1 MPGLALIAG
10 TSDNAAHGYNLTF
23 AFPMILLI
31 VIGGTLYLL
40 FTRPHRVPGHGELR
54 ISGGGQGRPAGGAVD
69 PAAVPDPDAARA
81 AATAAGLT
89 TAPGG
94 GALETVHE
102 AAGAHRAASADEGSG
117 NVAPDD
123 TQAAAAGPEPDA
135 SPTADAAPADG
146 ASPKDEASE

>member
-1 MPGLALIAG
+1 MPGLALAVRTVAAG

-31 VIGGTLYLL
+31 VIGGALYLL
-40 FTRPHRVPGHGELR
+40 FTRPHRVPGHGALR
-54 ISGGGQGRPAGGAVD
+54 LSGGGVD
-69 PAAVPDPDAARA
+69 PAAVPGPDTARA

-123 TQAAAAGPEPDA
+123 MQAAAAGPEPDV
-135 SPTADAAPADG
+135 SPAADAAPGDG
-146 ASPKDEASE
+146 APHKDEASE